1 MMLHNYI
8 TYVEKSDRNNYHIHT
23 TLISMEFEM
32 NSLQVLV
39 EIHDLAS
46 MSRKLDVIFV
56 SRESLNLA

>member
-1 MMLHNYI
+1 
-8 TYVEKSDRNNYHIHT
+8 
-23 TLISMEFEM
+23 M

>member
-1 MMLHNYI
+1 MMLHNYN
-8 TYVEKSDRNNYHIHT
+8 TYVEKCDTNNHHIHT
-23 TLISMEFEM
+23 SLIGMEFEM